1 MHKYDEFVEN
11 IKTIVISKSDVLCL
25 QFTDAR
31 LFRMFM
37 SLEAEERLRF
47 LSPVAQSFPDTKF
60 FVAPPG
66 IELIAITKEVAEETD
81 GINPTD

>member
-66 IELIAITKEVAEETD
+66 IEFIAINKEVEEETD
-81 GINPTD
+81 GMDPTD